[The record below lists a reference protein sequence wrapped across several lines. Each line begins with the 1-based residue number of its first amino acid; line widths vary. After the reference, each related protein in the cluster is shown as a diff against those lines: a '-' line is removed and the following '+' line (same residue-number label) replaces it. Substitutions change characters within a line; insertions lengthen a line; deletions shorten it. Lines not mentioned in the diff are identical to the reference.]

1 MTHLAFELFV
11 DVAELAA
18 LAAFVTMIALV
29 ARGLGA

>member
-1 MTHLAFELFV
+1 MTHLAFDLIV
-11 DVAELAA
+11 DAAELVA